1 MDRSEVG
8 VLQTAPPGT
17 CSGLSAATPSQL
29 CFTLTAIA
37 APSVP
42 LKASAAAHG
51 CLMLLPCLQDQVYPP
66 SEITQ
71 MMSQCDYVVCCTPY
85 TPETH
90 HLVSAA
96 AIAAMKPNAVF
107 INVGRGKCVDEEA
120 LIQGG
125 VP

>member
-1 MDRSEVG
+1 
-8 VLQTAPPGT
+8 
-17 CSGLSAATPSQL
+17 
-29 CFTLTAIA
+29 
-37 APSVP
+37 
-42 LKASAAAHG
+42 
-51 CLMLLPCLQDQVYPP
+51 VYPP

>member
-1 MDRSEVG
+1 
-8 VLQTAPPGT
+8 
-17 CSGLSAATPSQL
+17 
-29 CFTLTAIA
+29 
-37 APSVP
+37 
-42 LKASAAAHG
+42 
-51 CLMLLPCLQDQVYPP
+51 
-66 SEITQ
+66 

-90 HLVSAA
+90 QLVSAA

-125 VP
+125 FLDRLQQQQKQQA